1 MRVKLK
7 RLEHG
12 YGLPVP
18 AKATNGASGFD
29 LASADDGEIG
39 PGQWR
44 IFRTGFAIELPD
56 GYEAQIRPRSGLAK
70 NHGISVLNSPGT
82 IDSDYRG
89 EVAVLL
95 VNHSLVESVT
105 ISRGDRIAQLVIA
118 PVVTVDLE
126 LVGDL
131 AATVRGDGGFGST
144 GGFLDV
150 KKPSAKFKGIRRE

>member
-1 MRVKLK
+1 MKVKMK

-18 AKATNGASGFD
+18 AKATKGASGFD

-44 IFRTGFAIELPD
+44 LFRTGFAIELPD

-82 IDSDYRG
+82 VDSDYRG

-95 VNHSLVESVT
+95 VNHSLVESVS
-105 ISRGDRIAQLVIA
+105 IKRGERIAQLVIA
-118 PVVTVDLE
+118 PVANVTIECVSE
-126 LVGDL
+126 VSVT
-131 AATVRGDGGFGST
+131 ARGQGGFGST
-144 GGFLDV
+144 GY
-150 KKPSAKFKGIRRE
+150 